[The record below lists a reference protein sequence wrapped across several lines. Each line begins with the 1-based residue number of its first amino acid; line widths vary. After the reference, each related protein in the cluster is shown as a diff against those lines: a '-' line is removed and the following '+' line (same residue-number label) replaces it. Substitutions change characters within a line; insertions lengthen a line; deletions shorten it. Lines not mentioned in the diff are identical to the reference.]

1 MSEEG
6 RTSSARSFRDDVAK
20 QRSQCTR
27 ILALLRERGSVGCTN
42 LELYGNFLPRHG
54 ARIYELRR
62 LGYQIERRRES
73 AGIFR
78 FILLSE
84 PTSAKP
90 LPARE
95 SPSEK
100 FTTLPL
106 FASGQRVRTG

>member
-1 MSEEG
+1 MQD
-6 RTSSARSFRDDVAK
+6 RDRRSAANPIADDLK
-20 QRSQCTR
+20 MQRSQRGR
-27 ILALLRERGSVGCTN
+27 ILALLRERGSAGVTN

-54 ARIYELRR
+54 ARIFELRR
-62 LGYQIERRRES
+62 MGYQIERRRES

-78 FILLSE
+78 FILRSE

-90 LPARE
+90 LPVSE

-106 FASGQRVRTG
+106 FASGQSVRTG